1 MATRTHSTRPSTKKK
16 TKKKSA
22 ARRRRTSRLAPVRQ
36 ALAGH
41 EADFAGLL
49 LLALAL
55 VGALA
60 IWLNLAGTI
69 AEGVRIGVGTSV
81 GVAEAVVPLLLGA
94 AGVVLIRDRPLGDR
108 TRLAIGG
115 ALVAVA
121 VTGLAHVARGP

>member
-1 MATRTHSTRPSTKKK
+1 MATRTHPTKKSTKKK
-16 TKKKSA
+16 RKPV
-22 ARRRRTSRLAPVRQ
+22 ARRRRTSRFAPVRQ

-49 LLALAL
+49 LITLAL

-69 AEGVRIGVGTSV
+69 ADGVRIGVGTAF

-94 AGVVLIRDRPLGDR
+94 AGVLLIRGRPLG
-108 TRLAIGG
+108 
-115 ALVAVA
+115 
-121 VTGLAHVARGP
+121 